1 MTHRFDICKTARL
14 ALVLGMVSLA
24 TGLASAQSPRCSTLI
39 GTYAALATG
48 TLAVPGSTVP
58 APFNAV
64 AIQTFDGAGKWTAT
78 ESANFNGT
86 ILRNA
91 PLSGTYTLN
100 ADCTGTMTAKF
111 PDGSVGRQDFVIGDG
126 GKTIYAIGVDNQGPG
141 ATLTTTFTKMPVT
154 W

>member
-1 MTHRFDICKTARL
+1 MTHGINMYRTARL
-14 ALVLGMVSLA
+14 ALVVGLMGMA
-24 TGLASAQSPRCSTLI
+24 PGLASAQAPRCSTLT

-48 TLAVPGSTVP
+48 TLVIPGSAAP

-100 ADCTGTMTAKF
+100 PDCTGTMTAKF
-111 PDGSVGRQDFVIGDG
+111 PDGTLGRQDFVVADG
-126 GKTIYAIGVDNQGPG
+126 GKLIYAIGVD
-141 ATLTTTFTKMPVT
+141 
-154 W
+154 